1 MVTNPKTL
9 QVWLHSFCPNG
20 LLDPETVTACLH
32 QAQIATNGQYPDQ
45 ARGPGIIILAEI
57 TPEICKFIGEFSRNG
72 SERLLVLATEAT
84 ALANGGAWQILQAG
98 ASDVLVWG
106 DLPDPAGVI
115 AARLKRWQEVDELV
129 ESPLIQNNLV
139 GQSRAWKSVL
149 RRIVEVALFTAAPVL
164 LMGETGTGKEL
175 AARLIHT
182 LDPKR
187 NKRELV
193 ILDCTTIVPEL
204 SGSELFGHERGA
216 FTGAVAARDGAF
228 ALADGGTLFLDEVGE
243 LPLGLQVQLLRVL
256 QEHTYKRVGSNTWRQ
271 TDFRLICATNRD
283 LQFEEAQGQFRRDLY
298 YRLSAWTIKLPPL
311 RQRREDILPL
321 ARHFIRQAGHE
332 AEGPELD
339 ERVQEYFL
347 SREYPGNVRDLK
359 NLAYRVV
366 TRHVGPGPITIG
378 DIPRDERPTAPCG
391 RQNWCDDTVEQ
402 AVRQAIAAGTG
413 LKEIRQAVEETAI
426 RIAVD
431 DEAGNLQRAA
441 VKLGVTDRTLQKWR
455 AEQRQ
460 QVCPKL

>member
-1 MVTNPKTL
+1 
-9 QVWLHSFCPNG
+9 
-20 LLDPETVTACLH
+20 
-32 QAQIATNGQYPDQ
+32 
-45 ARGPGIIILAEI
+45 
-57 TPEICKFIGEFSRNG
+57 
-72 SERLLVLATEAT
+72 
-84 ALANGGAWQILQAG
+84 
-98 ASDVLVWG
+98 
-106 DLPDPAGVI
+106 
-115 AARLKRWQEVDELV
+115 
-129 ESPLIQNNLV
+129 
-139 GQSRAWKSVL
+139 
-149 RRIVEVALFTAAPVL
+149 
-164 LMGETGTGKEL
+164 
-175 AARLIHT
+175 
-182 LDPKR
+182 
-187 NKRELV
+187 
-193 ILDCTTIVPEL
+193 
-204 SGSELFGHERGA
+204 
-216 FTGAVAARDGAF
+216 
-228 ALADGGTLFLDEVGE
+228 
-243 LPLGLQVQLLRVL
+243 
-256 QEHTYKRVGSNTWRQ
+256 
-271 TDFRLICATNRD
+271 
-283 LQFEEAQGQFRRDLY
+283 LY

-321 ARHFIRQAGHE
+321 ARHFVRQADPE
-332 AEGPELD
+332 ADWNVPKGEGPELD

-359 NLAYRVV
+359 NLVYRVV